1 MCYLIIQYSI
11 FNIQYSIFK
20 RSEFLILISQIY
32 ERLLYLGPANGQ
44 SPMAVLTPV
53 VLCISL
59 ALCFPSGTPP
69 NAIILTNNNVTLK
82 QMFIVGFTC
91 TVVYLI
97 IIFIYCY
104 YIFPLLYDITF
115 IPESVYTAC
124 NILNNKIK

>member
-1 MCYLIIQYSI
+1 MH
-11 FNIQYSIFK
+11 
-20 RSEFLILISQIY
+20 
-32 ERLLYLGPANGQ
+32 LGPANGQ
-44 SPMAVLTPV
+44 SPMAVLAPV

-91 TVVYLI
+91 TIIYLI
-97 IIFIYCY
+97 VIFIYCY
-104 YIFPLLYDITF
+104 YLFPLLYDITF

-124 NILNNKIK
+124 NIVNNEMK